1 MSQSSFVQVLVNASG
16 KKASSTF
23 FPRRPDS
30 EMLLPIVDGNV
41 KSGAG
46 VPTAGT
52 ELAMYPWGG
61 RSAWNNRFR
70 SQHGGRQIVSVRHT
84 EWRIAARSFGRNFP
98 WRCRVMPGNKPL
110 PTSFPGPAADQARRP
125 ESRRRGGDPEAA
137 AR

>member
-1 MSQSSFVQVLVNASG
+1 MSQSYFVEVLVNASG

-70 SQHGGRQIVSVRHT
+70 SQHGGRRIVSVRHP
-84 EWRIAARSFGRNFP
+84 EWRIGGRAFCRGIA
-98 WRCRVMPGNKPL
+98 WRCSVVAGYKPPPISVTL
-110 PTSFPGPAADQARRP
+110 
-125 ESRRRGGDPEAA
+125 
-137 AR
+137 